1 MKMWDSMFSAVEL
14 LQKGAN
20 ASWLRNE
27 VISNNIA
34 NVDTPG
40 FKRSDV
46 QFENILNR
54 ELALSGTNARVDGI
68 EAVVVTDN
76 SDALG
81 LDGNNVDI
89 EKEMT
94 ELARN
99 TLEYYAYVSEIN
111 SEFRKLDAAI
121 NVV

>member
-1 MKMWDSMFSAVEL
+1 MFSSVEL

-20 ASWLRNE
+20 AAWLRNE
-27 VISNNIA
+27 VLSNNIA
-34 NVDTPG
+34 NKDTPD
-40 FKRSDV
+40 FRRSDV
-46 QFENILNR
+46 EFESLLNQELGLGGLNAQADNIQ
-54 ELALSGTNARVDGI
+54 AA
-68 EAVVVTDN
+68 VVTDN

-94 ELARN
+94 ELAKN
-99 TLEYYAYVSEIN
+99 TIEYYTYVNKIN
-111 SEFRKLDAAI
+111 SEFKKLESAI

>member
-1 MKMWDSMFSAVEL
+1 MWNSLFSSVNL

-27 VISNNIA
+27 VLSNNIA
-34 NVDTPG
+34 NVDTPD

-46 QFENILNR
+46 EFESIFNQEI
-54 ELALSGTNARVDGI
+54 AFSGTNTEADNL

-76 SDALG
+76 SEPLR

-94 ELARN
+94 ELAKN
-99 TLEYYAYVSEIN
+99 SIEYYTYVSKIK
-111 SEFRKLDAAI
+111 SEFNKLDAAI

>member
-1 MKMWDSMFSAVEL
+1 MWDRMFSSVDL

-27 VISNNIA
+27 VLSNNIA
-34 NVDTPG
+34 NVDTPD

-46 QFENILNR
+46 VFESLFNR
-54 ELALSGTNARVDGI
+54 EMALSGVNARADDL

-76 SDALG
+76 SEPLG

-94 ELARN
+94 ELAKN
-99 TLEYYAYVSEIN
+99 SIEYYTYIN
-111 SEFRKLDAAI
+111 KIKSEFNKLDAAI

>member
-1 MKMWDSMFSAVEL
+1 MWDSMFSAVEL

>member
-1 MKMWDSMFSAVEL
+1 MWNNMFSSVDL
-14 LQKGAN
+14 LQKGTN
-20 ASWLRNE
+20 AAWLRNE

-34 NVDTPG
+34 NVDTPD

-46 QFENILNR
+46 QFESLLDQEI
-54 ELALSGTNARVDGI
+54 AMSGVNARADNLN
-68 EAVVVTDN
+68 AVIVVDN

-94 ELARN
+94 ELAKN
-99 TLEYYAYVSEIN
+99 SIEYYTYVSKIN
-111 SEFRKLDAAI
+111 SEFKKLEAAI
-121 NVV
+121 NVI